1 MMLSPHQS
9 HMNDVEAFCVVV
21 GNQQERFKT
30 VRTDEVKVPI
40 DYAIAAGRQAIAKAI
55 LPPSME
61 TYSNSCT
68 YPMASK

>member
-1 MMLSPHQS
+1 MLSPHQS
-9 HMNDVEAFCVVV
+9 HIMNDVEAFCVVV